1 MLWPLG
7 PCSQPQPNRSPP
19 SGRPA
24 RRATR
29 QSRCCAWS
37 SRVTDRTFGRLL
49 RKSPCTAMPPSP
61 ILTLRRRHDRG
72 MQATDRPLPAR
83 AGQDPPAG
91 SERPEVARHLI
102 ALIAT
107 SWPATPA
114 EHRGQLGSAWPGRQE
129 HHRPAAGRRAGRH
142 PSHHPCS
149 AGAWLPAQ
157 VPAAFP
163 ASRPSRVRRRRSS
176 GHHSGGRPRPSRWRS
191 PSWAHNEQEDNAKR
205 PNCPS

>member
-91 SERPEVARHLI
+91 SERPRGRQAPHRPHRHQLASHPSRAPWAARQCL
-102 ALIAT
+102 A
-107 SWPATPA
+107 WPART
-114 EHRGQLGSAWPGRQE
+114 SSTCCWPPS
-129 HHRPAAGRRAGRH
+129 RPTSQ
-142 PSHHPCS
+142 PSPCS
-149 AGAWLPAQ
+149 AGAWLPAPGPGGLSGQ
-157 VPAAFP
+157 PAEPSQTQAFIRPPQRRPAAAIP
-163 ASRPSRVRRRRSS
+163 VAVTLLGPQRT
-176 GHHSGGRPRPSRWRS
+176 GR
-191 PSWAHNEQEDNAKR
+191 
-205 PNCPS
+205 

>member
-7 PCSQPQPNRSPP
+7 PGSQPQPNRSPP

-83 AGQDPPAG
+83 AGQDPSAG

-149 AGAWLPAQ
+149 AGAWLPAPGPGGLSGQ
-157 VPAAFP
+157 PAEPSQTQAFIRPPQRRPAAAIP
-163 ASRPSRVRRRRSS
+163 VAVTLLGPQRT
-176 GHHSGGRPRPSRWRS
+176 GR
-191 PSWAHNEQEDNAKR
+191 
-205 PNCPS
+205 